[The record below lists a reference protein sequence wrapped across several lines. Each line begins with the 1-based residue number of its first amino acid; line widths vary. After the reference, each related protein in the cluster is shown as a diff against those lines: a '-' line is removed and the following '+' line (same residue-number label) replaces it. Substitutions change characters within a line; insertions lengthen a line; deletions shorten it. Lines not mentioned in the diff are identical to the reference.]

1 MCSKGTWKQSSDITS
16 GRNCKELGWKAPF
29 PSTECRVLC
38 APNSSGGS
46 IPHTPTLDWTQR
58 CCATLRHRHRL
69 TPCRL
74 CLQPL
79 FASSHS
85 ESLRHLGTKSSVLC
99 FSTDQRTKSHHGQC
113 KIEDCVSPLV
123 AKITAPREL
132 KYFKMDTLTI
142 TLPLLN
148 LSVH

>member
-1 MCSKGTWKQSSDITS
+1 MTSHQGETAKSWAGKLLSPVQSAVFCVPQT
-16 GRNCKELGWKAPF
+16 APEV
-29 PSTECRVLC
+29 PSPAVE
-38 APNSSGGS
+38 GS

-85 ESLRHLGTKSSVLC
+85 ESLRHLGMKSSVLC
-99 FSTDQRTKSHHGQC
+99 FSTDQWTKSHHGQC

-123 AKITAPREL
+123 AKVTAPREL
-132 KYFKMDTLTI
+132 MYFEMDTLTI

-148 LSVH
+148 LSFH